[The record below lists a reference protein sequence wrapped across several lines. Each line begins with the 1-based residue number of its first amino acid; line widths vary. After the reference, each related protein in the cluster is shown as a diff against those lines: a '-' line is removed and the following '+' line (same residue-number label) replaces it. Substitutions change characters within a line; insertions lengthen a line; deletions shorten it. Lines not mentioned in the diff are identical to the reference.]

1 MSQALYQRIAASLRE
16 RIPSGGHPE
25 GDVMPSENE
34 LADAYRTSRVTVRK
48 AFHILEG
55 EGLVVAK
62 QGKGYIVQPPRT
74 SVFTIIFGEDAGGG
88 SYRCLEV
95 NVIPPDP
102 EVRRALELREGQYVI
117 AIRRVLERSGSPVAY
132 DEKYIP
138 YERGTPTVEMELHFS
153 EFPELFASRFPTGS
167 LRTEMCIRSSL
178 PPERARKALGC
189 GEERLLTLE
198 RLVFSPEGTRIG
210 FGLEYLSAQYG
221 PLKAVSGPAVTE
233 P

>member
-16 RIPSGGHPE
+16 RILSGGHPA

-62 QGKGYIVQPPRT
+62 QGKGYIVQPPRS
-74 SVFTIIFGEDAGGG
+74 SVFTIVFGEDAGGG

-102 EVRRALELREGQYVI
+102 EVRQALGLREGQYVI
-117 AIRRVLERSGSPVAY
+117 AIRRVLERAGAPVAY
-132 DEKYIP
+132 DEKYLP
-138 YERGTPTVEMELHFS
+138 YERGAPTVEMELHFS
-153 EFPELFASRFPTGS
+153 EFPDLFSSRFPS
-167 LRTEMCIRSSL
+167 AALRTELSIRAAL

-189 GEERLLTLE
+189 GEETLLTLE
-198 RLVFSPEGTRIG
+198 RLVFSPEGERIG
-210 FGLEYLSAQYG
+210 FGLEYLTPAYG
-221 PLKAVSGPAVTE
+221 PLKAASGPAVPE
-233 P
+233 L